1 LVNVG
6 LTSRQYQVA
15 TLERDLTQ
23 IGMGG
28 DMLVLTRKV
37 GESITIGD
45 DIRITVMVVKG
56 NQVKIGIEAPTE
68 TKIYRE
74 EIYTSI
80 VEANKKAT
88 ADGEPDVSLMQV
100 ALKNGSSIRKE

>member
-1 LVNVG
+1 LVNVC
-6 LTSRQYQVA
+6 LTSRHCQVA

-45 DIRITVMVVKG
+45 DIRITVMAVKG
-56 NQVKIGIEAPTE
+56 NQVKIGLEAPTE

-88 ADGEPDVSLMQV
+88 A
-100 ALKNGSSIRKE
+100 NGDRM

>member
-1 LVNVG
+1 
-6 LTSRQYQVA
+6 
-15 TLERDLTQ
+15 
-23 IGMGG
+23 
-28 DMLVLTRKV
+28 MLVLTRKL

-45 DIRITVMVVKG
+45 DIRITVMAVKG

-80 VEANKKAT
+80 MEANERANAHRHHDKTLSPAH
-88 ADGEPDVSLMQV
+88 
-100 ALKNGSSIRKE
+100 

>member
-1 LVNVG
+1 VC
-6 LTSRQYQVA
+6 LTSRHFQVA

-45 DIRITVMVVKG
+45 DIRITVMAVKG

-88 ADGEPDVSLMQV
+88 ANGEPDVALMQV
-100 ALKNGSSIRKE
+100 ALENGPSVREE

>member
-1 LVNVG
+1 
-6 LTSRQYQVA
+6 
-15 TLERDLTQ
+15 
-23 IGMGG
+23 
-28 DMLVLTRKV
+28 MLVLTRKL

-45 DIRITVMVVKG
+45 DIRITVMAVKG

-80 VEANKKAT
+80 VEARERAEQQNRNDKTLHPAY
-88 ADGEPDVSLMQV
+88 
-100 ALKNGSSIRKE
+100 

>member
-1 LVNVG
+1 
-6 LTSRQYQVA
+6 
-15 TLERDLTQ
+15 
-23 IGMGG
+23 
-28 DMLVLTRKV
+28 MLVLTRKV

-80 VEANKKAT
+80 VEANQKAT
-88 ADGEPDVSLMQV
+88 ANGEPDANLSLPPSRDH
-100 ALKNGSSIRKE
+100 AADRTCRATSLLK

>member
-1 LVNVG
+1 
-6 LTSRQYQVA
+6 
-15 TLERDLTQ
+15 
-23 IGMGG
+23 
-28 DMLVLTRKV
+28 MLVLTRKL

-45 DIRITVMVVKG
+45 DIRITVMAIKG

-80 VEANKKAT
+80 VEARERAEQHNRNDKTLHPAY
-88 ADGEPDVSLMQV
+88 
-100 ALKNGSSIRKE
+100 